1 MASKAVGVI
10 GAGIMGRGV
19 AQDLAATGHDVVLV
33 DISEDILAQAQQ
45 QLRSGLRLQNMFKKR
60 DESPADTDTVMSRIE
75 FSLDYGALSEVDFV
89 IENVTEKWPV
99 KQDVYAQIDTICSS
113 DCIFAVNTSA
123 IPITRIAALTTRP
136 EQVIG
141 THFMNP
147 VPMKKTVEVIRGYH
161 TSDETLAKTQRLLEA
176 MGKDYVVVNDSPGFV
191 SNRVLMLTLNEAI
204 FLVHE
209 QVATAEEVD
218 QIFKSCFGHQ
228 MGPCETADL
237 IGLDTV
243 LFSLEFLHDSFN
255 NSKYNPCPLLRK
267 MVDSGLKGRKNG
279 KGFYTYPTML

>member
-279 KGFYTYPTML
+279 KGFYTYPTIL